1 MSARG
6 SGAIWG
12 RAEWPGVV
20 LGDGSPVAVMGSL
33 NVSPESF
40 YAGSVYAEPEALLDA
55 ALSMVAA
62 GADLIDVGARS
73 TAPYLPTAIDE
84 AQECERLGRAVGA
97 LAAKLDVPISA
108 DTPRAAP
115 AKVALEAGAQVIN
128 DVSGLSDP
136 ELARLVAARE
146 AGLIAMA
153 SPASDTPLPEGPLA
167 TVTGCLARS
176 LERARAMGIAEQR
189 IVLDPGIGFF
199 RAGPMPWSRWDVEIL
214 AHLDRLLVFGRPL
227 AVAVSRKSFIGALVD
242 RPSPADRLAGSLA
255 ATALAVAHGASLV
268 RAHDVRETADA
279 VRVATAIRQARANRH
294 VRTA

>member
-20 LGDGSPVAVMGSL
+20 LGDGAPVAVMGSL

-73 TAPYLPTAIDE
+73 TAPYVPNSHRRGPRVSSAWN
-84 AQECERLGRAVGA
+84 ARSSV

-108 DTPRAAP
+108 DTTPRGP
-115 AKVALEAGAQVIN
+115 ARVALEAGARVIN
-128 DVSGLSDP
+128 DVSGLGDP

-153 SPASDTPLPEGPLA
+153 CPDIRT
-167 TVTGCLARS
+167 ARS
-176 LERARAMGIAEQR
+176 RRG
-189 IVLDPGIGFF
+189 
-199 RAGPMPWSRWDVEIL
+199 RWP
-214 AHLDRLLVFGRPL
+214 R
-227 AVAVSRKSFIGALVD
+227 
-242 RPSPADRLAGSLA
+242 
-255 ATALAVAHGASLV
+255 
-268 RAHDVRETADA
+268 
-279 VRVATAIRQARANRH
+279 
-294 VRTA
+294 

>member
-6 SGAIWG
+6 NGVIWG

-20 LGDGSPVAVMGSL
+20 LGDGAPVAVMGSL

-73 TAPYLPTAIDE
+73 TAPYVPNTIDE
-84 AQECERLGRAVGA
+84 AQECERLERAVGA

-115 AKVALEAGAQVIN
+115 ARVALEAGAQVIN
-128 DVSGLSDP
+128 DVSGLGDP
-136 ELARLVAARE
+136 ELARLVAAHE

-153 SPASDTPLPEGPLA
+153 SPTSDGAAPGGA
-167 TVTGCLARS
+167 ARHS
-176 LERARAMGIAEQR
+176 DR
-189 IVLDPGIGFF
+189 VPG
-199 RAGPMPWSRWDVEIL
+199 AKP
-214 AHLDRLLVFGRPL
+214 
-227 AVAVSRKSFIGALVD
+227 
-242 RPSPADRLAGSLA
+242 
-255 ATALAVAHGASLV
+255 
-268 RAHDVRETADA
+268 
-279 VRVATAIRQARANRH
+279 
-294 VRTA
+294 